1 MGGFAPFVCNLIN
14 VKLIPILTL
23 EEGQCVIKDKIHMN
37 FQAPYIQM
45 QDCTSKGA
53 NKEILLARKK

>member
-14 VKLIPILTL
+14 VKPFLAINPILTL

-45 QDCTSKGA
+45 QGA